1 MLHCISFLYYNNP
14 SFVTS
19 DGARALDTLLVV
31 INCFMFIW
39 VLGLF
44 SIACLLR
51 GYRNRAIRLLSASVA
66 SSVLGLQRKLRAQK
80 DALIAQLTQL
90 NHRDEK
96 HLVPFADFKTA
107 VEKCL
112 ATSESP
118 AVLESAYAVLTLL
131 HVDHSCQE
139 DMDLTT
145 TMRQAFMKDLGV
157 PYQLVLIAIP
167 LSVNSPCSVPTPFWV
182 QILEFVG
189 ASRGLASHMSRKRL
203 VSEVG
208 SALDQSQPRDQKHDS
223 HEAHA
228 WNARQVRRVAE
239 KISHE
244 IGFSLFPVSMYGL
257 VNRRMK
263 SHEDGHP
270 AELLDMFRLSAWLAP
285 HIPDTAD
292 IGAYSNGNKAKVYRQ
307 IAARLPRLLLLSSF
321 GSLDVLKSIASF
333 IEHME
338 VSEST
343 FSDDDVAVFDLVSE
357 KDKGPFL
364 YWLVNERCF
373 AREASRSLGCRSPFV
388 VRLRVREL
396 TNRTRLHATESQR
409 GVFSSIIS
417 EMHVHSVS
425 TRITTRITRRVSQR
439 LDSLTPRSAKAILSP
454 RKKKRSYFAESM
466 KYKSDQ
472 AWLPAE
478 NHPDLAAQ
486 SVVLR
491 LPTKVHPE
499 SSTEQVY
506 APRHVVMLCIE
517 ALQWCVCPFARTKRR
532 QFQLRSSRLL
542 HEMPNPPSD
551 A

>member
-14 SFVTS
+14 SFVTT

-66 SSVLGLQRKLRAQK
+66 SSVLGLQRKLSAQK
-80 DALIAQLTQL
+80 DALIAQLTHL

-96 HLVPFADFKTA
+96 QLVPFADFKTA

-112 ATSESP
+112 ASFESP

-167 LSVNSPCSVPTPFWV
+167 LSLHSPCSVQTSFWV

-208 SALDQSQPRDQKHDS
+208 SALDHSPPRDQKPS

-244 IGFSLFPVSMYGL
+244 IGMSLFPVSMYGV

-263 SHEDGHP
+263 GHANGQS
-270 AELLDMFRLSAWLAP
+270 AELLDIFRLSAWLAP

-321 GSLDVLKSIASF
+321 GSVDVLKSIASF

-373 AREASRSLGCRSPFV
+373 AREASPAVRSLGCRSP
-388 VRLRVREL
+388 
-396 TNRTRLHATESQR
+396 
-409 GVFSSIIS
+409 
-417 EMHVHSVS
+417 
-425 TRITTRITRRVSQR
+425 
-439 LDSLTPRSAKAILSP
+439 LSCTC
-454 RKKKRSYFAESM
+454 E
-466 KYKSDQ
+466 
-472 AWLPAE
+472 
-478 NHPDLAAQ
+478 
-486 SVVLR
+486 
-491 LPTKVHPE
+491 
-499 SSTEQVY
+499 Y
-506 APRHVVMLCIE
+506 A
-517 ALQWCVCPFARTKRR
+517 
-532 QFQLRSSRLL
+532 S
-542 HEMPNPPSD
+542 
-551 A
+551 